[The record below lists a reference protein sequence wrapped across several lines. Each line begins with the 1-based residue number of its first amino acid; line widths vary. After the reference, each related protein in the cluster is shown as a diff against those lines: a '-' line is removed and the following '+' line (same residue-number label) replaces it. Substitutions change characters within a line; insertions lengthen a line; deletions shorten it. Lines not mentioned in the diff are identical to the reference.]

1 MTPQLFG
8 LQWLSTTYIVLYL
21 FTFVY
26 QDSEITVDNYILLLL
41 VINLVIQGRIFA
53 GIQHFQ
59 FSKYLPLSTYIVLYL
74 FTFVYQDSEIT
85 VDNYILLLLV
95 SCFISLLISFV
106 NSFLGVPPS

>member
-41 VINLVIQGRIFA
+41 A
-53 GIQHFQ
+53 
-59 FSKYLPLSTYIVLYL
+59 
-74 FTFVYQDSEIT
+74 
-85 VDNYILLLLV
+85 